1 MSLYNVEIFK
11 KDFSY
16 QSSYQVGTLAYE
28 YDYLSLAGN
37 KIQLPDVVEAQ
48 QGDYIRITGND
59 DRLFGIIEKVT
70 ESDTLYTITYKPFL
84 SLFDAN
90 MHMDRIA
97 LTGMSL
103 EEWISQIIREHYVDS
118 GDEMQNLKD
127 AEIITTSE
135 TMNAWLDV
143 ESNIE
148 NLYELLKTALNRY
161 GVSVCADVD
170 AACSAISIRIG
181 KSAVKERIIEADLPN
196 ILSKEFTTTN
206 SSKSSINKLYII
218 NEKNESERAV
228 YYLTPSGTITSFPLE
243 RIAPV
248 RFDTVYVSVSES
260 EKFESAAYEK
270 AHTELTTGCDNLI
283 ELTVFK
289 NDRMVNPDS
298 WNIGD
303 SAKILKGGKEY
314 RSVLTAKKFNGL
326 TITLVFGSI
335 RKELTKLLAR
345 KDQKKL
351 DTKVKNLESRVN
363 DISNPDISNP
373 GSGHERCWNI
383 ESVPVMPT
391 TIAANTVYLIQGE
404 VTVE

>member
-16 QSSYQVGTLAYE
+16 QSSYQVGSLTYE
-28 YDYLSLAGN
+28 YDYLSLISN

-48 QGDYIRITGND
+48 QGDYIRIMGD
-59 DRLFGIIEKVT
+59 GDRVFGIIDRVT
-70 ESDTLYTITYKPFL
+70 ESDTLFTITYKPFL

-90 MHMDRIA
+90 MYMDRTA
-97 LTGMSL
+97 LLGMSL
-103 EEWISQIIREHYVDS
+103 EEWIRHIIQEHYVDS
-118 GDEMQNLKD
+118 GDDMQNLKD
-127 AEIITTSE
+127 ADITTTSE

-161 GVSVCADVD
+161 GVSVRVDVN

-181 KSAVKERIIEADLPN
+181 KSVAAERTIEADLPN
-196 ILSKEFTTTN
+196 ILSGEFTTTN
-206 SSKSSINKLYII
+206 GSKSPINKLYVV

-228 YYLTPSGTITSFPLE
+228 YYLTPSDKVTRFPLE
-243 RIAPV
+243 RISPV
-248 RFDTVYVSVSES
+248 RFNTVYVSVSEGG
-260 EKFESAAYEK
+260 KFEDAAYEK
-270 AHTELTTGCDNLI
+270 ARTELTTGYDNLI

-289 NDRMVNPDS
+289 NDRMVNPDG

-303 SAKILKGGKEY
+303 VVLVLKGGKEY
-314 RSVLTAKKFNGL
+314 RSVLTAKKVNGQ
-326 TITLVFGSI
+326 TTTLVFGSI
-335 RKELTKLLAR
+335 RRELTKLLAR

-363 DISNPDISNP
+363 DISSSEHNK
-373 GSGHERCWNI
+373 CWDHL
-383 ESVPVMPT
+383 SVPVLPT
-391 TIAANTVYLIQGE
+391 TIAAKTVYYIQEE
-404 VTVE
+404 VYTT

>member
-1 MSLYNVEIFK
+1 MSLYKVEIFK

-16 QSSYQVGTLAYE
+16 QSSYQVGSLTYE
-28 YDYLSLAGN
+28 YDYLSLASN

-48 QGDYIRITGND
+48 QGDYIRIMGD
-59 DRLFGIIEKVT
+59 DDMLFGIIDKVT

-90 MHMDRIA
+90 MHMDRTT
-97 LTGMSL
+97 LVGMSL
-103 EEWISQIIREHYVDS
+103 EEWIRQILQEHYVDS
-118 GDEMQNLKD
+118 SDEMQNLKD

-148 NLYELLKTALNRY
+148 NLYELLKIALNRY
-161 GVSVCADVD
+161 GVAVFVDAD

-181 KSAVKERIIEADLPN
+181 KSAVEERIIEADLPN

-206 SSKSSINKLYII
+206 GSKSSINKLYII

-228 YYLTPSGTITSFPLE
+228 YYLTPSGMVTRFPLE
-243 RIAPV
+243 RIEPV
-248 RFDTVYVSVSES
+248 RFDTVYVSAGEG
-260 EKFESAAYEK
+260 ENFENAAYEK

-314 RSVLTAKKFNGL
+314 RSVLTAKKFNGQ

-345 KDQKKL
+345 KDQKNW
-351 DTKVKNLESRVN
+351 TQR
-363 DISNPDISNP
+363 
-373 GSGHERCWNI
+373 
-383 ESVPVMPT
+383 
-391 TIAANTVYLIQGE
+391 
-404 VTVE
+404 